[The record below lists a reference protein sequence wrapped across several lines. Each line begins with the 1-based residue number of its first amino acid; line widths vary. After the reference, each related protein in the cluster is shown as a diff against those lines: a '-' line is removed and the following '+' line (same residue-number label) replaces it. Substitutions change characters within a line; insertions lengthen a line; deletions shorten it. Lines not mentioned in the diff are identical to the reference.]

1 MRRQFQYRETA
12 TTLEADDIYL
22 RSAEEAMLDAR
33 EAVEAYIAKDP
44 YFRTTFEPYPAAP
57 GMPEVVRNMCEASR
71 KAGVGPMAAVAGA
84 ISQQAVRA
92 MVEAGSKH
100 CLVDNGGDIAMRTNR
115 TITVGLYA
123 GERTPNYLAIEV
135 PATKGL
141 LGICTSS
148 GTVGPS
154 ISLGRADLAT
164 VISEDVALA
173 DACATRLGNLITE
186 DDVTLM
192 DRSIREVLSI
202 EGVRGALVMI
212 DGKLGMGG
220 NVPRLVRCDVPED
233 LITKVRFER

>member
-1 MRRQFQYRETA
+1 MRKHFQFKETA
-12 TTLEADDIYL
+12 ATIEAEEEYL
-22 RSAEEAMLDAR
+22 ALAEEALFKAR
-33 EAVEAYIAKDP
+33 EEVEAYIARDP
-44 YFRTTFEPYPAAP
+44 YFKATFDPYPVRSE
-57 GMPEVVRNMCEASR
+57 MTEVVKHMCLAAQ

-92 MVEAGSKH
+92 MVDGGCKH

-115 TITVGLYA
+115 TVNVGLYA
-123 GERTPNYLAIEV
+123 GERTPNYLALEV

-173 DACATRLGNLITE
+173 DACATKLGNLIT
-186 DDVTLM
+186 DDDLTLM

-202 EGVRGALVMI
+202 KGVKGALVMI
-212 DGKLGMGG
+212 NGKLGMGG
-220 NVPRLVRCDVPED
+220 DVPRLVRCDVPPD
-233 LITKVRFER
+233 RITRIRF

>member
-1 MRRQFQYRETA
+1 MRRHFQFKETVA
-12 TTLEADDIYL
+12 TVEADEEYL
-22 RSAEEAMLDAR
+22 TLAEEAILRAR
-33 EAVEAYIAKDP
+33 QEVEAYIAEDP
-44 YFRTTFEPYPAAP
+44 YFKATFEPYPPRA
-57 GMPEVVRNMCEASR
+57 GMPPVVREMCEASE

-92 MVEAGSKH
+92 MVGAGSRH

-115 TITVGLYA
+115 TVTVGLYA
-123 GERTPNYLAIEV
+123 GEITPNYLALEI
-135 PATKGL
+135 PATKGV

-173 DACATRLGNLITE
+173 DACATKLGNLITE

-192 DRSIREVLSI
+192 DKAIREVLSI
-202 EGVRGALVMI
+202 EGVKGALVMI
-212 DGKLGMGG
+212 NGKLGLGG
-220 NVPRLVRCDVPED
+220 EVPRLVRCDVPKD
-233 LITKVRFER
+233 LITRVRF